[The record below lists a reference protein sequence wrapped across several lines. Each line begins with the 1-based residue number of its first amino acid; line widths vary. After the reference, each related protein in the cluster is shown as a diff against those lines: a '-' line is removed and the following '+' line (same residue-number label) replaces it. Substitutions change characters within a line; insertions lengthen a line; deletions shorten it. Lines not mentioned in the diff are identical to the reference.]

1 MPNLPPIRLL
11 IKNLVTT
18 GILSGLGFLLF
29 KYRESFYILQDLTFL
44 QIISF
49 CTLVLFCIILSGSK
63 LNQIASNFNIRLKKN
78 EWLALSSMTTI
89 LNSIFFKSGSLATS
103 TYLKK
108 KIRIWI
114 RLVCRVFRRRSTH
127 YFIYSHSYREFFLY
141 IFDLLWKYSTLLYIY
156 HVSDCFYFFI
166 YPSTWKNNFT
176 EKKRWHFRTTKNRHR
191 IFQHTISK

>member
-11 IKNLVTT
+11 IKSIVTT

-49 CTLVLFCIILSGSK
+49 STLVLFCIILSGSK

-108 KIRIWI
+108 KYEFEYASFVGSFVGDQLIILFI
-114 RLVCRVFRRRSTH
+114 ATLIGSFSSIFLIYYGNIQLFFIFITFLIVSIFFGNLSYSRRSD
-127 YFIYSHSYREFFLY
+127 INLSVIFLS
-141 IFDLLWKYSTLLYIY
+141 LS
-156 HVSDCFYFFI
+156 
-166 YPSTWKNNFT
+166 
-176 EKKRWHFRTTKNRHR
+176 FRTMLARR
-191 IFQHTISK
+191 CW

>member
-11 IKNLVTT
+11 IKSIVTT

-49 CTLVLFCIILSGSK
+49 STLVLFCIILSGSK
-63 LNQIASNFNIRLKKN
+63 LNKIASNFNIRLKKN

-108 KIRIWI
+108 KYEFEYASFVGSFVGDQLIILFI
-114 RLVCRVFRRRSTH
+114 IDITH
-127 YFIYSHSYREFFLY
+127 EASQLY
-141 IFDLLWKYSTLLYIY
+141 CHY
-156 HVSDCFYFFI
+156 
-166 YPSTWKNNFT
+166 
-176 EKKRWHFRTTKNRHR
+176 
-191 IFQHTISK
+191 